1 MYVAYICCMGIILR
15 YTVGLVILA
24 SVFVIALALDLICLV
39 WDFNYRFEA
48 TKEVIE
54 EMINK

>member
-1 MYVAYICCMGIILR
+1 MGIILR